1 MGRTVAIIGD
11 GAMATICSLLAAEK
25 GYGVRMWGAFPQYVE
40 ELRRTRENRKYL
52 PGAHLPDCVELT
64 ADGAQAF
71 EGAFLIVSAVPCQ
84 YLRGVWTRLLAHAP
98 RTLPIVSITKGI
110 EVKTL
115 LRPTQ
120 VIRNVLGAVPVVAL
134 SGPNIAS
141 ELAKKLPATVT
152 AACEDLKLAERVQE
166 VFSTGW
172 FRVYTNDD
180 VVGVELAAAM
190 KNVIALAAG
199 GLDGMGVGCN
209 AKAALLTRGLAEIA
223 RLGIA
228 MGAERE
234 TFAGLSGLGDLVTTC
249 ISPASRNRTAGE
261 KMGRGMTLQEVTGST
276 NSVVEGIPTTQ
287 AVVQLARQ
295 YGVRMPITE
304 AMHAVLFEGKN
315 AHQAIT
321 EPDGPASSSG
331 KTEPNHLTSGDD
343 GRKMIRPYLLGR
355 MFFRNGFPWRIRH
368 VPWIASWAG
377 KSSGYRY
384 RVPGRK
390 HHLYAAAGLMQS
402 AEIVPA
408 TGGAAPLRPARPAR
422 GLCPGTP

>member
-1 MGRTVAIIGD
+1 MARTVTIIGD
-11 GAMATICSLLAAEK
+11 GAMATICSLLVGEK
-25 GYGVRMWGAFPQYVE
+25 GYRVRLWGAFPEYIE

-52 PGAHLPDCVELT
+52 PGVRFPDCVEFT
-64 ADGAQAF
+64 SCPAEAF
-71 EGAFLIVSAVPCQ
+71 EDAFLIVSAVPCQ
-84 YLRGVWTRLLAHAP
+84 YLRGVWTRLLPHTP
-98 RTLPIVSITKGI
+98 RHLPIVSITKGI

-120 VIRNVLGAVPVVAL
+120 IIRDVLGEVPVVAL

-152 AACEDLKLAERVQE
+152 AACEDLRIAEQVQE
-166 VFSTGW
+166 VFSTSW

-190 KNVIALAAG
+190 KNVIAIAAG
-199 GLDGMGVGCN
+199 GLDGLGVGCN

-228 MGAERE
+228 MGAKRE

-287 AVVQLARQ
+287 AVVKLARQ
-295 YGVRMPITE
+295 YNVHMPITE
-304 AMHAVLFEGKN
+304 AMNAVLFEGKD

-321 EPDGPASSSG
+321 E
-331 KTEPNHLTSGDD
+331 LM
-343 GRKMIRPYLLGR
+343 GRQLKR
-355 MFFRNGFPWRIRH
+355 
-368 VPWIASWAG
+368 
-377 KSSGYRY
+377 
-384 RVPGRK
+384 
-390 HHLYAAAGLMQS
+390 
-402 AEIVPA
+402 ED
-408 TGGAAPLRPARPAR
+408 
-422 GLCPGTP
+422 